1 MLITLDL
8 WGLIAF
14 GIGVWILIDGLVFG
28 IMPETMSRLLEQMWQ
43 ARTDYLRQ
51 AGLISAAIGAVIVFM
66 IVCFPALS

>member
-8 WGLIAF
+8 WGLLAF

-28 IMPETMSRLLEQMWQ
+28 IMPETMSRLLEQMRQ
-43 ARTDYLRQ
+43 AGTDDLRQ

>member
-28 IMPETMSRLLEQMWQ
+28 VMPETMARLLEQMRQ
-43 ARTDYLRQ
+43 AGTDDLRR

-66 IVCFPALS
+66 IICVPALA

>member
-1 MLITLDL
+1 MSITLDL

-28 IMPETMSRLLEQMWQ
+28 FMPETMRRLMEQMRQ
-43 ARTDYLRQ
+43 AQTSDLQQ

-66 IVCFPALS
+66 IVCWPALA